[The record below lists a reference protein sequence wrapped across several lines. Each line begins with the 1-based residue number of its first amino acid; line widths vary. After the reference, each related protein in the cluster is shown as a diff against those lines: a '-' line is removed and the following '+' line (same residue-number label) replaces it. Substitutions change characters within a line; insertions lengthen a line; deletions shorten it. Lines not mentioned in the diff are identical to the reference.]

1 MFGGIKINFRNANLN
16 DSLQLDNLLT
26 KLVEDEKANYD
37 KYINIGKINGLYQTL
52 LINNN
57 THAFVCEENNKI
69 VGYIYCY
76 VNNESIGILDA
87 LYIEKEYRGLGIA
100 TKLIELAINWLKDEK
115 LVKLIEISVMDKN
128 ELAKKLYKKL
138 GFQKF
143 KETLRIEI

>member
-1 MFGGIKINFRNANLN
+1 MNFRSANLN

-26 KLVEDEKANYD
+26 KLVEDEKINYD

-87 LYIEKEYRGLGIA
+87 LYIEEEYRGLGIA

-138 GFQKF
+138 RFQKF
-143 KETLRIEI
+143 KETLRNEI

>member
-1 MFGGIKINFRNANLN
+1 MNFRSANLN

-26 KLVEDEKANYD
+26 KLVEDEKINYD

>member
-1 MFGGIKINFRNANLN
+1 MNFRSANLN

-26 KLVEDEKANYD
+26 KLVEDEKINYD

-87 LYIEKEYRGLGIA
+87 LYIL
-100 TKLIELAINWLKDEK
+100 LQN
-115 LVKLIEISVMDKN
+115 
-128 ELAKKLYKKL
+128 
-138 GFQKF
+138 
-143 KETLRIEI
+143 

>member
-1 MFGGIKINFRNANLN
+1 MNFRSANLN

-26 KLVEDEKANYD
+26 KLVEDEKINYD

-87 LYIEKEYRGLGIA
+87 LYIEEEYIGLGIA

>member
-1 MFGGIKINFRNANLN
+1 MNFRSANLN

>member
-1 MFGGIKINFRNANLN
+1 M
-16 DSLQLDNLLT
+16 QLDNLLT
-26 KLVEDEKANYD
+26 KLVEDEKINYD

-87 LYIEKEYRGLGIA
+87 LYIEEEYRGLGIA

-115 LVKLIEISVMDKN
+115 LFKLIEISVMDKN

>member
-1 MFGGIKINFRNANLN
+1 MNFRSANLN

-87 LYIEKEYRGLGIA
+87 LYIEEEYRGLGIA

>member
-1 MFGGIKINFRNANLN
+1 MNFRSANLN

-26 KLVEDEKANYD
+26 KLVEDEKINYD

-87 LYIEKEYRGLGIA
+87 LYIEEEYRGLGIA

>member
-1 MFGGIKINFRNANLN
+1 MNFRSANLN

-26 KLVEDEKANYD
+26 KLVEDEKINYD
-37 KYINIGKINGLYQTL
+37 KYINIGKINGLYQNL

-87 LYIEKEYRGLGIA
+87 LYIEEEYRGLGIA

>member
-1 MFGGIKINFRNANLN
+1 MNFRSANLN

-26 KLVEDEKANYD
+26 KLVEDEKINYD

-52 LINNN
+52 LINNNNN

>member
-1 MFGGIKINFRNANLN
+1 MNFRSANLN

-26 KLVEDEKANYD
+26 KLVEDEKINYD

-87 LYIEKEYRGLGIA
+87 LYIEEEYRGLGIA
-100 TKLIELAINWLKDEK
+100 TKLTELAINWLKDEK

>member
-1 MFGGIKINFRNANLN
+1 M
-16 DSLQLDNLLT
+16 QLDNLLT
-26 KLVEDEKANYD
+26 KLVEDEKINYD

-87 LYIEKEYRGLGIA
+87 LYIEEEYRGLGIA

>member
-1 MFGGIKINFRNANLN
+1 MNFRSANLQ

-26 KLVEDEKANYD
+26 KLVKDEKNNYD
-37 KYINIGKINGLYQTL
+37 KYIKIEEINGFYQNIL
-52 LINNN
+52 VNNN
-57 THAFVCEENNKI
+57 TKAFVCEENNKI

-87 LYIEKEYRGLGIA
+87 LYVEEEYRGLGIA
-100 TKLIELAINWLKDEK
+100 TKLIELAIDWLKENR
-115 LVKLIEISVMDKN
+115 VKVIEISVIDKN
-128 ELAKKLYKKL
+128 ELAKKLYAKL

>member
-1 MFGGIKINFRNANLN
+1 MNFRSANLN

-26 KLVEDEKANYD
+26 KLVEDEKINYD

-87 LYIEKEYRGLGIA
+87 LYIEEEYRGLGIA
-100 TKLIELAINWLKDEK
+100 TKLIELTINWLKNEK
-115 LVKLIEISVMDKN
+115 LVELIEISVMDKN
-128 ELAKKLYKKL
+128 KLAKKLYKKL

>member
-1 MFGGIKINFRNANLN
+1 MNFRSANLQ

-26 KLVEDEKANYD
+26 KLVKDEKNNYD
-37 KYINIGKINGLYQTL
+37 KYIKVEKINGFYQNIL
-52 LINNN
+52 VNNN
-57 THAFVCEENNKI
+57 TKAFVCEESNKI

-87 LYIEKEYRGLGIA
+87 LYVEEEYRGLGIA
-100 TKLIELAINWLKDEK
+100 TKLIELAIDWLKENR
-115 LVKLIEISVMDKN
+115 VKVIEISVIDKN
-128 ELAKKLYKKL
+128 ELAKKLYAKL

>member
-1 MFGGIKINFRNANLN
+1 MNFRSANLN

-26 KLVEDEKANYD
+26 KLVEDEKINYD

-57 THAFVCEENNKI
+57 THAFVCEKNNKI
-69 VGYIYCY
+69 IGYIYCY
-76 VNNESIGILDA
+76 VNNESIGIIDA
-87 LYIEKEYRGLGIA
+87 LYIEEEYRGLGIA
-100 TKLIELAINWLKDEK
+100 TKLIELTINWLKNEK
-115 LVKLIEISVMDKN
+115 LVELIEISVMDKN
-128 ELAKKLYKKL
+128 KLAKKLYKKL

>member
-1 MFGGIKINFRNANLN
+1 MNFRSANLN

-26 KLVEDEKANYD
+26 KLVEDEKINYD

-128 ELAKKLYKKL
+128 KLAKKLYKKL

>member
-1 MFGGIKINFRNANLN
+1 MNFRSANLN

-26 KLVEDEKANYD
+26 KLVEDEKINCD

-87 LYIEKEYRGLGIA
+87 LYIEEEYRGLGIA